1 MSMTKH
7 PNSRWH
13 ARTTASRVPRYD
25 AETLTLILKRYRERK
40 GFARGAR
47 VTRHLA
53 DNKLV
58 RQAA

>member
-1 MSMTKH
+1 MSVEKH

-13 ARTTASRVPRYD
+13 ARGRNARVERYD

-47 VTRHLA
+47 VTKHLA